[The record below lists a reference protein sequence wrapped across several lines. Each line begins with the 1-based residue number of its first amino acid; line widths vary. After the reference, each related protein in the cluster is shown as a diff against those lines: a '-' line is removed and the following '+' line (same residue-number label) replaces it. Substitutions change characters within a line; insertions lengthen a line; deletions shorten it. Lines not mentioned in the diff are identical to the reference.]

1 MHPHEKTAREGITE
15 LGRVQN
21 IGRLIEQK
29 LTNSMNDA
37 WSVWAG
43 DFEDEALGGHTDII
57 HKARRILKNFYYFPW
72 EA

>member
-1 MHPHEKTAREGITE
+1 MHAHEKATRERVTE
-15 LGRVQN
+15 LCGIQN

-29 LTNSMNDA
+29 LTDGMNDA

-43 DFEDEALGGHTDII
+43 DFEDETLCRHTHII
-57 HKARRILKNFYYFPW
+57 HKAWGILKNFYYFPD